1 MSAAENNLYEA
12 PRSGEHVVDQR
23 DLSRL
28 DEENAL
34 REEKTPRTEP
44 TDDDVQLVAWN
55 GPDDPDIPFN
65 WPTSKK
71 WVLTITALLGTLTVL
86 INGTAI
92 TVAAA
97 DINEEFGISDASFPN
112 SYWPVS
118 SWTVGGALFMMIFLP
133 ILEDVGMRLG
143 YLVTYALFILF
154 LIPQAVAQ
162 NFWTLV
168 IVRFFAGGCVS
179 VLANIICSI
188 ICDIWEGDRGR
199 SVPMS
204 MYITCYLVGSTI
216 GPVIGGAIHQSLGWR
231 WILWIQLIWTGIFYP
246 IFFLLI
252 AETRG
257 PVLLRRR
264 AKRIRA
270 KTGKKA
276 YTREELEGTDLWA
289 VIRVSVKRPMYM
301 LCTEWVVFT
310 FTLWSAFSVGTVY
323 VFTQS
328 VEQVFNELYGFE
340 SYSAGYVQGAV
351 VIGQIVGWFPVQL
364 NSRWYFA
371 SAARNKEFPG
381 VPIPEARLYMSI
393 LGGFVGM
400 TGGMFVYAWTS
411 YPQIHWIA
419 PTIGLGMV
427 GFGINVVVSAIAD
440 YVTDAYSK
448 YAASVVAA
456 IAFGENI
463 VAAFLPLAASSMYTT
478 LGFQWASSLLGFI
491 SLILAMAPVVLLIW
505 GPEVRRRSP
514 FMSQA
519 TYDARIE

>member
-1 MSAAENNLYEA
+1 
-12 PRSGEHVVDQR
+12 
-23 DLSRL
+23 
-28 DEENAL
+28 
-34 REEKTPRTEP
+34 
-44 TDDDVQLVAWN
+44 
-55 GPDDPDIPFN
+55 
-65 WPTSKK
+65 
-71 WVLTITALLGTLTVL
+71 
-86 INGTAI
+86 
-92 TVAAA
+92 
-97 DINEEFGISDASFPN
+97 
-112 SYWPVS
+112 
-118 SWTVGGALFMMIFLP
+118 
-133 ILEDVGMRLG
+133 
-143 YLVTYALFILF
+143 
-154 LIPQAVAQ
+154 
-162 NFWTLV
+162 
-168 IVRFFAGGCVS
+168 
-179 VLANIICSI
+179 
-188 ICDIWEGDRGR
+188 
-199 SVPMS
+199 MS